1 MNKCFNFRLIR
12 LLGKIGFTIFIFSL
26 FFYCPE
32 EMFAEEKMEYSDIQL
47 IMHHGRP
54 HGGHHG
60 RHSMHHGMGRRSQ
73 GICPQTRTTAH
84 APSEIGSL
92 KNPLELTRENLDRG
106 ESLFQRTAE
115 PTACKICHG
124 PEGNGFGMMAQGLSP
139 MPRNFT
145 CKETMNEIA
154 DGQMFWIIKNGSP
167 GTGMPAFKLFLSDEE
182 IWQLILYI
190 RQFSKS
196 N

>member
-1 MNKCFNFRLIR
+1 MNKFFD
-12 LLGKIGFTIFIFSL
+12 LGSICSLEKLTVL
-26 FFYCPE
+26 FFWISIFCPGE
-32 EMFAEEKMEYSDIQL
+32 LWAVGKTEYSDIQL

-73 GICPQTRTTAH
+73 GICPQTRTTAQ
-84 APSEIGSL
+84 APNEIESL
-92 KNPLELTRENLDRG
+92 KNPLESTRENLDRG
-106 ESLFQRTAE
+106 ESLYQRTAE
-115 PTACKICHG
+115 PTACKVCHG
-124 PEGNGFGMMAQGLSP
+124 PTGNGFGMMAQGLSP
-139 MPRNFT
+139 MPRNFS
-145 CKETMNEIA
+145 CNETMSKIT

-190 RQFSKS
+190 RRFSES